1 MILSHSGKCGNG
13 QIDTWIKK
21 GGMIF
26 SQHYHRLENC
36 IPFKMRW
43 WVFTIL
49 VGLAACHWSP
59 EKSSKPSTSTPFH
72 HDPHSYSNPA
82 EVKVSHISLDLEVL
96 FERKILKG
104 TAILQL
110 QDLSSK
116 SSQLICDTSELL
128 IEAIDTSTVEGSF
141 TPAAFQLGRRD
152 PVLGSPLTISLP
164 PQTRKVR
171 IRYATSPE
179 ASALQ
184 WLDPIQTSGK
194 KMPFLYSQS
203 QAIHA
208 RSWIPI
214 QDSPSLRMTYSAHIR
229 TPKGLL
235 TVMSADKSSPS
246 RENGESFFEMTQP
259 IPAYLIAIAV
269 GNLEFRALGKRTGV
283 YAEPEILN
291 RAVRE
296 FSDNE
301 KTLELAEGLLG
312 DYRWVRYD
320 LLVLPFSAPYGGME
334 NPTLTFVSPTTIA
347 GDRSVLTIVAHELSH
362 SWSGNLVTNSSWN
375 DLWLNEGITTYI
387 ENRIIEV
394 LYGKSKA
401 DMEMVIEKQA
411 LAKTMASQPAKD
423 NALHLNLEGRDPE
436 DGARDV
442 AYVKGALF
450 LKSLEETFGRNRFD
464 SFLRSY
470 FEHFA
475 FQSVSSEDFVEF
487 LKSNLLTQLP
497 ASSKVSSQEVLS
509 SVHDWI
515 YGSDLPANAAKLD
528 SSALD
533 AVEQQADRW
542 VRDQISASKLQT
554 SSWSA
559 LEWVHFLRYLSEK
572 VTSQEMLELDRT
584 FHLTS
589 NSNSEI
595 TVEWLLL
602 AIQKDYTKA
611 FPRLDQFL
619 STVGRN
625 KYVKPLYTE
634 LAKTQKGKQHAISI
648 YSRVRPTYHPITTSA
663 IDPILGWKEKPA
675 G

>member
-1 MILSHSGKCGNG
+1 M
-13 QIDTWIKK
+13 
-21 GGMIF
+21 
-26 SQHYHRLENC
+26 
-36 IPFKMRW
+36 
-43 WVFTIL
+43 
-49 VGLAACHWSP
+49 GLAACHWSP
-59 EKSSKPSTSTPFH
+59 ESSSKPITVPPIQ
-72 HDPHSYSNPA
+72 HDPHSYSNYGG
-82 EVKVSHISLDLEVL
+82 VKVRHVSLDLEVL
-96 FERKILKG
+96 FESKVLKG
-104 TAILQL
+104 IAILDL
-110 QDLSSK
+110 QDLPLK
-116 SSQLICDTSELL
+116 SSQLICDTSELQ
-128 IEAIDTSTVEGSF
+128 IEAVDTSTVEGSF
-141 TPAAFQLGRRD
+141 SPTAYQLGPRD
-152 PVLGSPLTISLP
+152 PVLGSALTISLP

-184 WLDPIQTSGK
+184 WLDPVQTSGK

-214 QDSPSLRMTYSAHIR
+214 QDSPSLRMTYSAHIH

-235 TVMSADKSSPS
+235 AVMSADKSSPS
-246 RENGESFFEMTQP
+246 RENGEFFFDMTQP

-269 GNLEFRALGKRTGV
+269 GNLEFRPLGKRTGV
-283 YAEPEILN
+283 YAEPEMLN
-291 RAVRE
+291 QAVLE
-296 FSDNE
+296 FSDTE
-301 KTLELAEGLLG
+301 KTLEFAEGLLG
-312 DYRWVRYD
+312 DYRWGRYD

-347 GDRSVLTIVAHELSH
+347 GDRGALSIVAHELSH

-387 ENRIIEV
+387 ENRIIEA
-394 LYGKSKA
+394 LYGKARA
-401 DMEMVIEKQA
+401 DMELAIQEQA
-411 LAKTMASQPAKD
+411 LAKTMANQPAKD

-436 DGARDV
+436 DGAKDV

-450 LKSLEETFGRNRFD
+450 LKTLEETFGRNRFD
-464 SFLRSY
+464 PFLRSY
-470 FEHFA
+470 FKRFA

-509 SVHDWI
+509 SIHEWI
-515 YGSDLPANAAKLD
+515 HGSDLPANAAKLD
-528 SSALD
+528 SGLLD

-542 VRDQISASKLQT
+542 IRDQITTSKLQT

-572 VTSQEMLELDRT
+572 VTSQKMAELDKA

-611 FPRLDQFL
+611 FRRLDQFL
-619 STVGRN
+619 STVGRI
-625 KYVKPLYTE
+625 KYLKPLYAE
-634 LAKTQKGKQHAISI
+634 LAKTQKGKQYAIST
-648 YSRVRPTYHPITTSA
+648 YSRVRPSYHPITTTA
-663 IDPILGWKEKPA
+663 IDSILGWKEKLA
-675 G
+675 S